1 MRPSAAPYP
10 LVLRPAFFEKVWGG
24 RRLERLGKAL
34 PPGKL
39 IGESW
44 EVADLPSTS
53 PSGAGGAP
61 VRSEI
66 ASGPLAGRTIHDAMI
81 MWGVDLLGDAS
92 PTAGGDFPLLVK
104 FLDARENLS
113 VQVHPSAAYAR
124 AHPGA
129 HPKSECWFVLD
140 AEPGSVIYKGVKRG
154 VIRADF
160 ERALARGAG
169 EAVVELLESVPAR
182 RGECHVLPGGTVHAL
197 AAGVMVAEVQTPGDT
212 TFRVYDWGRAGRVLH
227 VPEAL
232 ECIEWAPAPGV
243 TRAGERNAL
252 VRSDRFT
259 LEYSEP
265 SGPVFVPSASV
276 PSVLM
281 VLAGSLVMEQV
292 PDQWTVGTG
301 CTVLIP
307 AAVEMRLLPQAGTR
321 LLWTRADSG
330 S

>member
-10 LVLRPAFFEKVWGG
+10 LLLRPVFFEKVWGG
-24 RRLERLGKAL
+24 RRLERLGKRL

-53 PSGAGGAP
+53 TSGAGGAP

-66 ASGPLAGRTIHDAMI
+66 ANGPLTGRTIHDAMI
-81 MWGVDLLGDAS
+81 LWGADLLGEAS
-92 PTAGGDFPLLVK
+92 PTPEGGFPLLVK
-104 FLDARENLS
+104 FLDAQENLS

-124 AHPGA
+124 AHPGV

-140 AEPGSVIYKGVKRG
+140 AEPGSVIYKGVRRG
-154 VIRADF
+154 VARADF
-160 ERALARGAG
+160 ARALARGAG

-182 RGECHVLPGGTVHAL
+182 RGECHALPSGTVHAL
-197 AAGVMVAEVQTPGDT
+197 GAGVMVAEVQTPGDT
-212 TFRVYDWGRAGRVLH
+212 TYRVYDWGRAGRVLH
-227 VPEAL
+227 APEAL
-232 ECIEWAPAPGV
+232 ECIEWAPGVPG
-243 TRAGERNAL
+243 AGEPNAL
-252 VRSDRFT
+252 VGSDWFT
-259 LEYSEP
+259 LEYAEP
-265 SGPVFVPSASV
+265 SGPLFVPAARV

-281 VLAGSLVMEQV
+281 VLAGSLVMERG

-307 AAVEMRLLPQAGTR
+307 SAVELRLLPQAGTR
-321 LLWTRADSG
+321 LLWITPIVGR
-330 S
+330 